1 MFRVMAVPQNIPTS
15 SMEGQKKFQG
25 GGGEGG
31 ESKRHSVEEMS
42 GAKLEF
48 LEGWWGSNPPKK
60 HPWGKEGINS
70 LLYSRSDTGL
80 VPCNNFILVLY
91 KHQVKIY
98 VVVQIFLCLKI
109 FKPV

>member
-31 ESKRHSVEEMS
+31 ESKRHSVEEIS

-48 LEGWWGSNPPKK
+48 LEGWWGTNPPQKTSMGGRGGGLIVCYIQDQTLDLC
-60 HPWGKEGINS
+60 HVII
-70 LLYSRSDTGL
+70 LYWSFTNIR
-80 VPCNNFILVLY
+80 
-91 KHQVKIY
+91 
-98 VVVQIFLCLKI
+98 
-109 FKPV
+109 

>member
-1 MFRVMAVPQNIPTS
+1 MVKAKDIVL
-15 SMEGQKKFQG
+15 KKCLELNWNFWRG
-25 GGGEGG
+25 GG
-31 ESKRHSVEEMS
+31 VQT
-42 GAKLEF
+42 
-48 LEGWWGSNPPKK
+48 PPKK

>member
-1 MFRVMAVPQNIPTS
+1 MVKAKDIVL
-15 SMEGQKKFQG
+15 KKCLELNWNFWRG
-25 GGGEGG
+25 GG
-31 ESKRHSVEEMS
+31 VQP
-42 GAKLEF
+42 
-48 LEGWWGSNPPKK
+48 PPKK

>member
-1 MFRVMAVPQNIPTS
+1 MVKAKDIVL
-15 SMEGQKKFQG
+15 KKFLELNWNFWRG
-25 GGGEGG
+25 GG
-31 ESKRHSVEEMS
+31 VQ
-42 GAKLEF
+42 
-48 LEGWWGSNPPKK
+48 PPQKK
-60 HPWGKEGINS
+60 HPWGEGGGINS